1 MNELQF
7 VDDRTLRDSRISH
20 IEALERVKHI
30 NLIEGLNMMT
40 VKQIAEYFE
49 CSIRDIGIVFR
60 RNKNFLSDIGSKLF
74 TYKELEECE
83 YLTVES
89 RKKGKIVARTLNGI
103 EIIYNN
109 RGLRLFNIN
118 GIINIGLLLRDNK
131 ISQRIKECLFGIN
144 KIPNYRKEMR
154 FLDKLEQVLLPLGIR
169 GVRQYLT
176 NDKYRIDFYIPDYGS
191 YTGLAIEYDEN
202 DHKEYSYERQ
212 EFRQEKIEDEIQCS
226 FLRLS
231 DSNSD
236 EYNIGL
242 VMKYML
248 EDKEQTIKILQ
259 SPTEMFQQITPVNS
273 LMTAT

>member
-1 MNELQF
+1 MKETQF
-7 VDDRTLRDSRISH
+7 IDDRTLRDNSVNH
-20 IEALERVKHI
+20 YEVLEKVKHI

-40 VKQIAEYFE
+40 IKQVAEYFE
-49 CSIRDIGIVFR
+49 CSIHDVEIVFR
-60 RNKNFLSDIGSKLF
+60 RNKSFLSDISGSKLF

-89 RKKGKIVARTLNGI
+89 REKGKIIARTLNGI

-109 RGLRLFNIN
+109 RGLRLFNVN

-131 ISQRIKECLFGIN
+131 ISKRIKEYLFGIN
-144 KIPNYRKEMR
+144 KILNYRKEIR
-154 FLDKLEQVLLPLGIR
+154 FLDKLEQVLLPLDIS
-169 GVRQYLT
+169 GVRQYVT
-176 NDKYRIDFYIPDYGS
+176 NDKYRIDFYISGYGS

-202 DHKEYSYERQ
+202 DHNGYSYERQ
-212 EFRQEKIEDEIQCS
+212 EFRQEKIEDELQCG

-242 VMKYML
+242 VMKYIL
-248 EDKEQTIKILQ
+248 EDIKQTAI
-259 SPTEMFQQITPVNS
+259 SR
-273 LMTAT
+273 